1 MPARP
6 RWSGIRS
13 TIRCVGFNLPD
24 CPFIRQPDPTRF
36 QAGLR
41 QLNQRFT
48 TYAATSPQPLPAPGL
63 IITPE
68 IRQQSELYLPIK
80 EIRQQFNRL
89 YATTL
94 NYPPILSSTP
104 FHTSSSWTDCYAG
117 FPQWLQISADP
128 ARLLERLL
136 EDQQLL
142 IRFLFF
148 SFLPGRYNGAGFG
161 RYPEQLDWL
170 RQHLKRQPEKNLR
183 ILDAACGS
191 GEGTWEVAEL
201 LAEQGWQPEQVQLE
215 GWTIEPLEVWAAQ
228 TQCLPHEPQREKS
241 YQQRVQPL
249 RERGWGERISFRA
262 VDLLAGQVG
271 SAPFDLILCN
281 GLLGG
286 PIIHQPRP
294 LQQVVMQLAALLAE
308 GGVLLVADHFH
319 EGWKKRV
326 PEAVLGTLMEK
337 AGLQA
342 RQAGGGLAAIRN

>member
-1 MPARP
+1 M
-6 RWSGIRS
+6 RS
-13 TIRCVGFNLPD
+13 FAANNSHAVIH
-24 CPFIRQPDPTRF
+24 CPFIKQPAPDGFQTALKRLSRRF
-36 QAGLR
+36 QV
-41 QLNQRFT
+41 
-48 TYAATSPQPLPAPGL
+48 YAATSPQPLPAPGL
-63 IITPE
+63 LITPE
-68 IRQQSELYLPIK
+68 IRQQSELYLPIS
-80 EIRQQFNRL
+80 EIRQLFYRL
-89 YATTL
+89 YQYVL
-94 NYPPILSSTP
+94 SHPPIFGNTP
-104 FHTSSSWTDCYAG
+104 FHTCPSWADCFVAL
-117 FPQWLQISADP
+117 PVWLQFSANP

-136 EDQQLL
+136 DDQQLL
-142 IRFLFF
+142 TRFLFS
-148 SFLPGRYNGAGFG
+148 SFLPGRFNGAGFG
-161 RYPEQLDWL
+161 RYPGQLSWL
-170 RQHLKRQPEKNLR
+170 QQHLAQKNGSLR

-201 LAEQGWQPEQVQLE
+201 LAEQCWQPEQVQLE

-228 TQCLPHEPQREKS
+228 TQCLPHDPQREKN

-249 RERGWGERISFRA
+249 REQGWGERISFRA
-262 VDLLAGQVG
+262 VDLLAGQVE

-326 PEAVLGTLMEK
+326 PEAVLGALMEK
-337 AGLQA
+337 ADLQA